1 MIDGLETALE
11 SPLSSPSSLSLR
23 VASLHS
29 PRTSTYLVWRAKFT
43 RNTQWNL
50 IFRAHTFVFGHLT
63 HHLPSSAIV
72 RLFDTILRLFIEKG
86 ILSPFES
93 VANERREWNLGK
105 KSIKRDYIGWKTY
118 LISWFIVQLERKR
131 EILSPQNSPRRRI
144 ICRMLVN
151 LTRSFSVSIQSVCN
165 RDSDIYFRLEQAEVK
180 YGKNIC
186 LSDGIFGS

>member
-118 LISWFIVQLERKR
+118 FISWFIVQLERER
-131 EILSPQNSPRRRI
+131 E
-144 ICRMLVN
+144 
-151 LTRSFSVSIQSVCN
+151 
-165 RDSDIYFRLEQAEVK
+165 RDSFPSKFTTSSNYLPDVGDFDALFLSIDPK
-180 YGKNIC
+180 C
-186 LSDGIFGS
+186 L

>member
-11 SPLSSPSSLSLR
+11 SPLSSPSSLSVR

-72 RLFDTILRLFIEKG
+72 RLFDTILRLLIEKG
-86 ILSPFES
+86 IISPFES
-93 VANERREWNLGK
+93 LLRMRDANE
-105 KSIKRDYIGWKTY
+105 
-118 LISWFIVQLERKR
+118 ISGRSPLKR
-131 EILSPQNSPRRRI
+131 EIISDEERTLSRDS
-144 ICRMLVN
+144 
-151 LTRSFSVSIQSVCN
+151 SFSSRERERERFFPLKIHHVVELFAGASIQSVCN
-165 RDSDIYFRLEQAEVK
+165 RDSSFKGYLFPI
-180 YGKNIC
+180 G
-186 LSDGIFGS
+186 GG

>member
-11 SPLSSPSSLSLR
+11 SPLSSPSSLSVR

-72 RLFDTILRLFIEKG
+72 RLFDTILRLLIEKG
-86 ILSPFES
+86 IISPFES
-93 VANERREWNLGK
+93 LLRMRDANE
-105 KSIKRDYIGWKTY
+105 
-118 LISWFIVQLERKR
+118 ISGRSPLKR
-131 EILSPQNSPRRRI
+131 EIISDEERTLSRDS
-144 ICRMLVN
+144 
-151 LTRSFSVSIQSVCN
+151 SFSSRE
-165 RDSDIYFRLEQAEVK
+165 RDSFPSKFTTSSNYLPEPRSKVFVIETPRSRDIYFRLEDVK

-186 LSDGIFGS
+186 LSDGIFGA